1 MSRCIEPCEDDHRLN
16 KTRDLLPRTFCCF
29 LYDSRFA
36 SPTLLSLPR
45 ALVSLLLPSFLP
57 SYYYNSW
64 RVKWGA
70 WGRHVQWEYRCQA
83 AYGGACLM
91 EVCPVTDG
99 PSRSGNF
106 AFSQSCIP
114 SSSSLHSPQFPHRWI
129 PLPPAFFFVFVFFQK
144 KKKKLFL
151 TSLLFILFI
160 KTFNY
165 VWLQKIL
172 KN

>member
-36 SPTLLSLPR
+36 SPTLLSLAR

-114 SSSSLHSPQFPHRWI
+114 SSSSALFFPTFSSISSPLDPTSSSLLFCFCI
-129 PLPPAFFFVFVFFQK
+129 FSK
-144 KKKKLFL
+144 KKKK
-151 TSLLFILFI
+151 
-160 KTFNY
+160 TFFNFSPLY
-165 VWLQKIL
+165 LIYQNV
-172 KN
+172 